1 MRVAFFGEDGQGNIL
16 CESRTIGLRILD
28 LATGQIISIPQT
40 QKLKGNAKISWSP
53 DGKFLAAQVGGWG
66 PPEHIVVVDVVSGD
80 QRVIA
85 NGINPSWSP
94 NGEWIAY
101 TDESERRCIVIHP
114 DGTGVKEL
122 DFFARNSVQGMVW
135 SPDGNRLLIN
145 DSYGMLESKNE
156 VVEFDLASSKVV
168 KKFGHSMYAFG
179 WALAK
184 H

>member
-1 MRVAFFGEDGQGNIL
+1 
-16 CESRTIGLRILD
+16 
-28 LATGQIISIPQT
+28 
-40 QKLKGNAKISWSP
+40 
-53 DGKFLAAQVGGWG
+53 
-66 PPEHIVVVDVVSGD
+66 
-80 QRVIA
+80 
-85 NGINPSWSP
+85 
-94 NGEWIAY
+94 
-101 TDESERRCIVIHP
+101 
-114 DGTGVKEL
+114 
-122 DFFARNSVQGMVW
+122 VQGMVW